1 MKLSTYILVFIV
13 LVVTTALELV
23 IAGRPSVTRSF
34 LISSIVILTGIKAIL
49 IALFFQHLKDEPK
62 SLSVLLIMGLIGA
75 LALTLISLLSPERVR
90 FWADLGL

>member
-1 MKLSTYILVFIV
+1 LKLSTYILVFIV
-13 LVVTTALELV
+13 LVVTTALELW

-75 LALTLISLLSPERVR
+75 LALTVISLLSI
-90 FWADLGL
+90 G

>member
-62 SLSVLLIMGLIGA
+62 SLSVLLIIGLIGA
-75 LALTLISLLSPERVR
+75 LALTVISLLSI
-90 FWADLGL
+90 G

>member
-13 LVVTTALELV
+13 LVVTTALELW
-23 IAGRPSVTRSF
+23 IAGRPSVNRSF

-62 SLSVLLIMGLIGA
+62 SLSVLLIIGLIGA
-75 LALTLISLLSPERVR
+75 LALTVISLLSI
-90 FWADLGL
+90 G

>member
-75 LALTLISLLSPERVR
+75 LALTVISLLSI
-90 FWADLGL
+90 G